1 MKNLILLGLTVILFT
16 ACQKQEVRFTTA
28 STNIDVV
35 KKLLSDYHAGNWDAW
50 KTNYADT
57 AKIFHNNWKTGA
69 TPVETAES
77 LKEILSNTFSYHFDE
92 GEDDIFYEQTIDDDG
107 KTWVNFW
114 GNWKGTL
121 TANGQE
127 LEIPV
132 HLSCQMANGK
142 IVREYGFYDISN
154 FVLALQEI
162 EASSKTTEAP
172 SKKAEAPSE
181 KAEEASKETEVS
193 SLEGAEITEPA
204 IIIEK
209 EIIIIETV
217 ADTPVIYPGCS
228 GTFPEI
234 RACSIQNFVSFIS
247 KNFDSD
253 IASDRNLREGEYKIR
268 ALVKID
274 KTGKASILK
283 VDAPNTTLEKEVVR
297 IINKLPNMTAATKNG
312 KPIDVSFVL
321 PVDFTVE

>member
-1 MKNLILLGLTVILFT
+1 MKKLILLGLTVVLFT

-35 KKLLSDYHAGNWDAW
+35 KKLLSDYHAGDWDAW

-57 AKIFHNNWKTGA
+57 AKVFHNNWKTAA
-69 TPVETAES
+69 TPAETAGS
-77 LKEILSNTFSYHFDE
+77 LKEILSNTFSYHFDD

-114 GNWKGTL
+114 GNWRGTL
-121 TANGQE
+121 AANGQE
-127 LEIPV
+127 IEIPV
-132 HLSCQMANGK
+132 HLSCQMYNGK
-142 IVREYGFYDISN
+142 IVREYGFYDVSN

-162 EASSKTTEAP
+162 EASSKT
-172 SKKAEAPSE
+172 SSR
-181 KAEEASKETEVS
+181 ETEVS
-193 SLEGAEITEPA
+193 SLEGEEAENTETPVV
-204 IIIEK
+204 IET
-209 EIIIIETV
+209 EFIIIETV

-228 GTFPEI
+228 GTIPEI

-247 KNFDSD
+247 KNFNSE
-253 IASDRNLREGEYKIR
+253 IAADRNLSEGEYKIR

-274 KTGKASILK
+274 KTGKSSVLK

-297 IINKLPNMTAATKNG
+297 IIDKLPNMTAATKNG
-312 KPIDVSFVL
+312 NPVDVSFIL
-321 PVDFTVE
+321 PVEFIVE

>member
-1 MKNLILLGLTVILFT
+1 MKKLILLGLTVILFS
-16 ACQKQEVRFTTA
+16 ACQEQEVRFTTA

-35 KKLLSDYHAGNWDAW
+35 KKLLSDYHAGDWDAW

-57 AKIFHNNWKTGA
+57 AKVFHNNWKTGVSPA
-69 TPVETAES
+69 ETAKS

-92 GEDDIFYEQTIDDDG
+92 GEDEIFYEQTIDDDG

-114 GNWKGTL
+114 GNWRGTL

-132 HLSCQMANGK
+132 HLSCQMDNGK
-142 IVREYGFYDISN
+142 IVREYGFYDVSN

-162 EASSKTTEAP
+162 EESSKATPKET
-172 SKKAEAPSE
+172 KASPN
-181 KAEEASKETEVS
+181 ETEVS
-193 SLEGAEITEPA
+193 TIEETE
-204 IIIEK
+204 IIETPTII
-209 EIIIIETV
+209 EREFIIIETV

-228 GTFPEI
+228 GTIPEI
-234 RACSIQNFVSFIS
+234 RVCSIKSFVSFVS
-247 KNFDSD
+247 KNFNED
-253 IASDRNLREGEYKIR
+253 IASDHNLREGEYKIR

-274 KTGKASILK
+274 KTGKASVLK

-312 KPIDVSFVL
+312 RPADVSFIL
-321 PVDFTVE
+321 PIDFEVE